1 MEVFASREKCGF
13 CCAYCWS
20 TVLERDTVL
29 LIENAVVIKNQVWIS
44 LSCLLDPVVF
54 SVNTSK
60 DRSTTVE
67 GPLGNEHECLCFFL
81 LHELDSGIII
91 LDGIFCFL

>member
-29 LIENAVVIKNQVWIS
+29 LIENAVVIKNQVWMS

-60 DRSTTVE
+60 D
-67 GPLGNEHECLCFFL
+67 
-81 LHELDSGIII
+81 
-91 LDGIFCFL
+91 